1 MPISVETYVTP
12 KQTIIVLEPD
22 GTEDGPYLPLSAI
35 SAIGAAL
42 IQAANTAAARQAIGA
57 AARGVNRDITQIQG
71 MAAADSV
78 SNVVTPAGLV
88 SLSNLAAALGM
99 FGGTV
104 RTVAAA
110 TVALAGDGAILADT
124 DGGSFAVTIPR
135 ALGQAGATK
144 TLVIAKTGETQI
156 PLVLQDDA
164 GTPLPLVLINGGMA
178 FAFVVIIGGV
188 VFAFGVQ

>member
-22 GTEDGPYLPLSAI
+22 ATEDGPYLPLSAI

-57 AARGVNRDITQIQG
+57 AARGINRDITQIQG

-88 SLSNLAAALGM
+88 SLSNLAAAMGIW
-99 FGGTV
+99 GGTV
-104 RTVAAA
+104 RTVTAA
-110 TVALAGDGAILADT
+110 TVALASDGAILANT
-124 DGGSFAVTIPR
+124 DGGAFVVTIPR

-156 PLVLQDDA
+156 PLVLQDDT
-164 GTPLPLVLINGGMA
+164 GTPLPLVLINGGTA
-178 FAFVVIIGGV
+178 FAFVAIIGGA